1 MIIGYCGLAL
11 SLYLALVQGRG
22 AAPIT
27 VKDKQNIFYYV
38 LVQDERLWHINV
50 SEPVH
55 TNSFILLLSLCGIKS
70 NAGGVTADT
79 IQILTI
85 GFVSII

>member
-38 LVQDERLWHINV
+38 LVQDERL
-50 SEPVH
+50 
-55 TNSFILLLSLCGIKS
+55 
-70 NAGGVTADT
+70 
-79 IQILTI
+79 
-85 GFVSII
+85 